1 MIKRLLVAN
10 RGEIAVRVMATASV
24 LGIETVAV
32 YPADDVACGHVGRA
46 DTAVELP
53 GTGVAA
59 YLDVDAIIAAAAG
72 AGCDMLHPGYGFLS
86 ERPELAARCA
96 AAGLRFAGPGP
107 EALALF
113 GDKAAARAR
122 ARELGVPVLAGT
134 GVDPSPQQVLAL
146 LREHGAVMVKAVA
159 GGGGRGLRPLTR
171 EAEPAEAPLA
181 GAPLAEA
188 QVADA
193 QIIETL
199 RRCASEAAAAFG
211 DGRIY
216 AEQLLRRARH
226 VEVQLIGDGT
236 GAVAV
241 LGDRDCSLQRRRQK
255 LVEIA
260 PAALTDQVRARLS
273 AAAAALIRSADYA
286 GLATA
291 EFLVQDDQIAF
302 LEVNPRL
309 QVEHTVTEQV
319 TGLDL
324 VELGLRV
331 ADGAVLADLGLGSP
345 ALDAPNLDPGPRGV
359 AVQVRVN
366 AETMRPDGT
375 FLPGAGTL
383 DRFQPPAGRGVR
395 VDTAAYPG
403 YTVSPH
409 YDSLLAKVITSGGT
423 LAEAARRAVRAL
435 AEFEIAGVPTNA
447 ALLQALLRAPGLG
460 THDVS
465 WVDAHAAELSDGH
478 ADEPPG
484 GEAAVLLGG
493 EAAGLPGGEAAVRA
507 ALAGTVVSVSVQP
520 GDPVAPG
527 DELLVIEAMK
537 MEHEVRAQAA
547 GLVREVPATVGVTVT
562 AGEVLVVLAESGADA
577 AGQAQAED
585 VPLDHIRP
593 DLVQVR
599 ERHRIGL
606 DEGRPAV
613 TERRHAAGRRTA
625 RENIADLADP
635 GSFTEY
641 GALTIAAQRR
651 RRPLDDLIARTP
663 ADGLVLGTATV
674 DGRPVAVMSYDYSV
688 LAGTQG
694 HMNHRK
700 TDRLLELAER
710 ERLPLVMFAEGG
722 GGRPG
727 DTDTTSV
734 AGLDVP
740 TFRLTARLSGRVPL
754 VAIVSGYCFAG
765 NAALAGACDVIIATP
780 EASLGMGG
788 PAMIEGGGL
797 GVVAPDNVGPMSVQ
811 VPNGVVDLLV
821 PDEAAAVL
829 AARRYLSYF
838 RPRTAPAHDAPAEHA
853 DQRVLRHL
861 IPENRVRS
869 YDVRPVIETLCDTG
883 SVLELRAGFGVGV
896 LTALARIGGYA
907 VGLLVNNPRQLGGA
921 IDGDAADKAAAFL
934 RLCEAHRLPVVS
946 LVDTPGFMVG
956 PEAERTAI
964 VRRFGAMF
972 VAGARLTVPV
982 CAVVLRKAYGLGAMA
997 MTAGDLRR
1005 PAITVA
1011 WPTGEFGGM
1020 GLEGAVRLGYR
1031 KELEAIED
1039 PVARRAR
1046 YEELVAEQ
1054 YARGQALSTAMAFEI
1069 DDVID
1074 PAATRD
1080 VLAGVLVRAA
1090 AGG

>member
-10 RGEIAVRVMATASV
+10 RGEVAVRIMATAAV

-32 YPADDVACGHVGRA
+32 YPADDAACGHVARA
-46 DTAVELP
+46 DSAVELA

-59 YLDVDAIIAAAAG
+59 YLDVDAIIAAATG
-72 AGCDMLHPGYGFLS
+72 AGCDTLHPGYGFLS

-96 AAGLRFAGPGP
+96 AAGLRFAGPDA

-113 GDKAAARAR
+113 GDKAATRAR

-134 GVDPSPQQVLAL
+134 GIDPSLDQVRDL

-159 GGGGRGLRPLTR
+159 GGGGRGLRPVTR
-171 EAEPAEAPLA
+171 EED
-181 GAPLAEA
+181 LAE
-188 QVADA
+188 VM
-193 QIIETL
+193 
-199 RRCASEAAAAFG
+199 RRCASEAASAFG
-211 DGRIY
+211 DGRVY
-216 AEQLLRRARH
+216 AERLLTGARH
-226 VEVQLIGDGT
+226 VEVQLLGDGT

-255 LVEIA
+255 LIEIA
-260 PAALTDQVRARLS
+260 PATLGDTVRGRLGE
-273 AAAAALIRSADYA
+273 AAAALAGSARYR

-291 EFLVQDDQIAF
+291 EFLVRDQEIAF

-331 ADGAVLADLGLGSP
+331 ADGATLD
-345 ALDAPNLDPGPRGV
+345 ALDLDARPRGV
-359 AVQVRVN
+359 AVQARVN
-366 AETMRPDGT
+366 AEALQPDGT
-375 FLPGAGTL
+375 FLPGDGTL
-383 DRFQPPAGRGVR
+383 TGFQPPAGRGVR
-395 VDTAAYPG
+395 VDTAAYQG
-403 YTVSPH
+403 YPVSPH
-409 YDSLLAKVITSGGT
+409 YDSLLAKVITEGST
-423 LAEAARRAVRAL
+423 LKEAARRAVMAL
-435 AEFEIAGVPTNA
+435 AEFGIAGVPTNA
-447 ALLQALLRAPGLG
+447 ALLQALLRLPGLG
-460 THDVS
+460 TLEAGYL
-465 WVDAHAAELSDGH
+465 DAHAAELAAAAGAGPSS
-478 ADEPPG
+478 P
-484 GEAAVLLGG
+484 EAAD
-493 EAAGLPGGEAAVRA
+493 AGLDGSAAVRA
-507 ALAGTVVSVSVQP
+507 PLTGTVVSVAAEP
-520 GDPVAPG
+520 GRLVAAG
-527 DELLVIEAMK
+527 EELLVIEAMK

-547 GLVREVPATVGVTVT
+547 GRVREVPAAVGDTVP
-562 AGEVLVVLAESGADA
+562 AGAVLVVLDGAGADGTGPALA
-577 AGQAQAED
+577 AE
-585 VPLDHIRP
+585 VPLDHIRA
-593 DLVQVR
+593 DLAESR
-599 ERHRIGL
+599 ERHRTGL
-606 DEGRPAV
+606 DEGRPEV
-613 TERRHAAGRRTA
+613 TERRHATGRRTA
-625 RENIADLADP
+625 RENVADLVDE

-641 GALTIAAQRR
+641 GALVIAAQRR
-651 RRPLDDLIARTP
+651 RRALDDLIARTP
-663 ADGLVLGTATV
+663 ADGLVLGTARV
-674 DGRPVAVMSYDYSV
+674 GGRPVAVMSYDYTV

-700 TDRLLELAER
+700 TDRLLDLARR

-734 AGLDVP
+734 GGLDVP
-740 TFRLTARLSGRVPL
+740 TFRLTAELSGQVPL
-754 VAIVSGYCFAG
+754 VAVVSGYCFAG

-797 GVVAPDNVGPMSVQ
+797 GIVAPGDVGPMSVQ

-821 PDEAAAVL
+821 PDDAAAVA

-838 RPRTAPAHDAPAEHA
+838 SGPLLDGEAEHD
-853 DQRVLRHL
+853 DQRRLRHL
-861 IPENRVRS
+861 IPENRVRA
-869 YDVRPVIETLCDTG
+869 YDVRPVIEALCDTG
-883 SVLELRAGFGVGV
+883 SVLELRPEFGVGI
-896 LTALARIGGYA
+896 LTALVRVGGHPA
-907 VGLLVNNPRQLGGA
+907 GLLANNPLHLGGA
-921 IDGDAADKAAAFL
+921 IDGDAADKATAFL
-934 RLCEAHRLPVVS
+934 RLCEAHRLPVLS

-956 PEAERTAI
+956 PEVERTAV

-972 VAGARLTVPV
+972 VAGARLTVPI

-1031 KELEAIED
+1031 RELDAISD
-1039 PVARRAR
+1039 PSARQIR
-1046 YEELVAEQ
+1046 YKELVADQ
-1054 YARGQALSTAMAFEI
+1054 YTRGKALSTAMAFEI

-1074 PAATRD
+1074 PADTRGVITD
-1080 VLAGVLVRAA
+1080 VLGR
-1090 AGG
+1090 AGGG

>member
-10 RGEIAVRVMATASV
+10 RGEVAVRVMATAAV

-32 YPADDVACGHVGRA
+32 YPADDAACGHVARA

-53 GTGVAA
+53 GAGAAA
-59 YLDVDAIIAAAAG
+59 YLDVDAIIAAAEG
-72 AGCDMLHPGYGFLS
+72 AGCDSLHPGYGFLS
-86 ERPELAARCA
+86 ERPELSARCA
-96 AAGLRFAGPGP
+96 AAGLRFAGPDP

-134 GVDPSPQQVLAL
+134 GIDPTPEQVRDL

-159 GGGGRGLRPLTR
+159 GGGGRGLRPVTR
-171 EAEPAEAPLA
+171 EDDVAEAM
-181 GAPLAEA
+181 
-188 QVADA
+188 
-193 QIIETL
+193 
-199 RRCASEAAAAFG
+199 RRCASEATSAFG
-211 DGRIY
+211 DERVY
-216 AEQLLRRARH
+216 AEQLLAGARH
-226 VEVQLIGDGT
+226 IEVQLLGDGT

-255 LVEIA
+255 LIEIA
-260 PAALTDQVRARLS
+260 PAVLGSAVRARLAEAAIVLAES
-273 AAAAALIRSADYA
+273 AGYR

-291 EFLVQDDQIAF
+291 EFLVRDEEIAF

-331 ADGAVLADLGLGSP
+331 ADGATLETL
-345 ALDAPNLDPGPRGV
+345 ALDALTADAPPPGMVPRRV
-359 AVQVRVN
+359 AVQARVN
-366 AETMRPDGT
+366 AEAVQPDGT
-375 FLPGAGTL
+375 FLPGDGTL
-383 DRFQPPAGRGVR
+383 TSFQPPAGRGVR
-395 VDTAAYPG
+395 VDTAAYRG
-403 YTVSPH
+403 YPVTPR
-409 YDSLLAKVITSGGT
+409 YDSLLAKVITEGGT
-423 LAEAARRAVRAL
+423 LEEAARRAVRAL
-435 AEFEIAGVPTNA
+435 AEFDIAGVPTNV
-447 ALLQALLRAPGLG
+447 ALLRALLRQPGLG
-460 THDVS
+460 TLDVGY
-465 WVDAHAAELSDGH
+465 VDAHAAELAAEAEEMGD
-478 ADEPPG
+478 AG
-484 GEAAVLLGG
+484 GAGTLGPAGSEEEAAETKAGMG
-493 EAAGLPGGEAAVRA
+493 KAAAGTGEGVAEGQTGVPAP
-507 ALAGTVVSVSVQP
+507 LTGTVVSVAVQT
-520 GDPVAPG
+520 GQAVGPG
-527 DELLVIEAMK
+527 DELLVLEAMK
-537 MEHEVRAQAA
+537 MEHEVRAPAA
-547 GLVREVPATVGVTVT
+547 GRVAGVRVAAGDTVPAG
-562 AGEVLVVLAESGADA
+562 AVLVTLAGAGFDA
-577 AGQAQAED
+577 AGPDQAAE
-585 VPLDHIRP
+585 VPLDYIRP
-593 DLVQVR
+593 DLAEAR
-599 ERHRIGL
+599 ERHRTGL
-606 DEGRPAV
+606 DEGRPEV

-625 RENIADLADP
+625 RENIANLVDE

-641 GALTIAAQRR
+641 GAMVIAAQRR
-651 RRPLDDLIARTP
+651 RRALDDLIARTP
-663 ADGLVLGTATV
+663 ADGLVLGTARV
-674 DGRPVAVMSYDYSV
+674 GGRPVAVMSYDYTV

-700 TDRLLELAER
+700 TDRLLELARR

-734 AGLDVP
+734 GGLDVP
-740 TFRLTARLSGRVPL
+740 TFRLTAELSGQVPL
-754 VAIVSGYCFAG
+754 VAVVSGYCFAG

-797 GVVAPDNVGPMSVQ
+797 GVVAPDEVGPMSVQ

-821 PDEAAAVL
+821 PDEPAAVA

-838 RPRTAPAHDAPAEHA
+838 SGPRPASEHG
-853 DQRVLRHL
+853 DQRRLRHL
-861 IPENRVRS
+861 IPENRVRA
-869 YDVRPVIETLCDTG
+869 YDVRPVIEALCDTG
-883 SVLELRAGFGVGV
+883 SVLELRSGFGTGI
-896 LTALARIGGYA
+896 LTALVRIGGHPA
-907 VGLLVNNPRQLGGA
+907 GLLANNPLHLGGA
-921 IDGDAADKAAAFL
+921 IDGDAADKATAFL
-934 RLCEAHRLPVVS
+934 GLCEAHRLPVCS

-956 PEAERTAI
+956 PEVERTAA

-1005 PAITVA
+1005 PSLTVA

-1031 KELEAIED
+1031 RELDAITD
-1039 PVARRAR
+1039 PGARQAR
-1046 YEELVAEQ
+1046 YEQLVAEQ
-1054 YARGQALSTAMAFEI
+1054 YTRGKALSTAMAFEI

-1074 PAATRD
+1074 PADTRA
-1080 VLAGVLVRAA
+1080 VIAGVLSRA